1 VTLRLFASALAARD
15 YFPLLRWMIFTG
27 VTVFG
32 FAIAWR
38 YGLFQLMMTQDQTRI
53 SAFICILYAVISVH
67 CLVAILAISR
77 EINDVGSKLS
87 SVAIGNSIRMK
98 PTIVPSRPS
107 FNRASPAKAPNCI
120 GDLSLSARPRSSKV

>member
-1 VTLRLFASALAARD
+1 MTLRLFASALAARD

-77 EINDVGSKLS
+77 EINTAHRVRERVVNGVDSYRIEGRRVFTDD
-87 SVAIGNSIRMK
+87 GN
-98 PTIVPSRPS
+98 PL
-107 FNRASPAKAPNCI
+107 PAGRI
-120 GDLSLSARPRSSKV
+120 TD